1 MPTCNDENG
10 NKEKRATTDNMIK
23 PTVKYYMSIWLNAL
37 FQQKNYFLK
46 YLSFHWKPMIVPFL

>member
-1 MPTCNDENG
+1 FSCLYFFHVKALE
-10 NKEKRATTDNMIK
+10 IK

>member
-1 MPTCNDENG
+1 MKNILLTLLLFILFHVKALE
-10 NKEKRATTDNMIK
+10 IK